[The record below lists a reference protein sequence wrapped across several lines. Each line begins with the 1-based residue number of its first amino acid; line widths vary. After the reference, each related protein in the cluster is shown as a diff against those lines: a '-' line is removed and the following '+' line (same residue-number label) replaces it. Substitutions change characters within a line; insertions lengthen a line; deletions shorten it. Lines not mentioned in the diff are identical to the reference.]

1 MLIMPYS
8 HDQPD
13 NARRMRRLGVSRVIQ
28 RATLRAVR
36 AWRARCERCWRSRS
50 LPCEPAKPP
59 EVARENGVK
68 TACDALEALNER
80 QGSGLRDAGPTQQQK
95 L

>member
-13 NARRMRRLGVSRVIQ
+13 NARRMRRMGVARVIQ
-28 RATLRAVR
+28 RSHYKPWRVARRVR
-36 AWRARCERCWRSRS
+36 AMLAEPEYEEQARSAAE
-50 LPCEPAKPP
+50 

-68 TACDALEALNER
+68 TACDALEALDESKD
-80 QGSGLRDAGPTQQQK
+80 QGSGMRVRS
-95 L
+95 